1 LSGAGVVIKFCEALD
16 RNLGLDYSPSFY
28 DLVALGNIA
37 DSMLMTELETRY
49 YVQEGLKE
57 VNNDF
62 FNALISK
69 QEYSMG
75 GKVNIT
81 GVNFYISPLINSVI
95 RVSNLSEKID
105 MFKAF
110 IGEKELVKYKPR
122 GSDETLVPLV
132 SDVAR

>member
-1 LSGAGVVIKFCEALD
+1 
-16 RNLGLDYSPSFY
+16 
-28 DLVALGNIA
+28 
-37 DSMLMTELETRY
+37 
-49 YVQEGLKE
+49 
-57 VNNDF
+57 
-62 FNALISK
+62 
-69 QEYSMG
+69 
-75 GKVNIT
+75 NIT

-132 SDVAR
+132 SDVARRCANARAKQNRIRDKIVQEIEDIIVRDGLYKNKVIFVTGVKF